1 MQVGHTATCEK
12 DTPHM
17 PTHALRPPVARESP
31 NEVPAMK
38 YAAAIA
44 QLEIHARNCEHNAAL
59 QEHEGQ
65 HKDAAH
71 NRAIAVEYRQAI
83 DLLKAHESEN
93 HACIRGGATNCPCG
107 NSFNTSHCTPVRCAW
122 NQTPKNHL
130 L

>member
-17 PTHALRPPVARESP
+17 STHALRPPVARESP

-71 NRAIAVEYRQAI
+71 NRTIAVEYRQAI
-83 DLLKAHESEN
+83 DSD
-93 HACIRGGATNCPCG
+93 CPVMG
-107 NSFNTSHCTPVRCAW
+107 LSLIHI
-122 NQTPKNHL
+122 
-130 L
+130 